1 MSAHPQDDGGP
12 HDPRRARDDRSTGSS
27 GIRQLFVERRT
38 RDALYGAASYW
49 DARACAR
56 QGMARSLWPSNTF
69 NALWNERQCA
79 VIARTLG
86 DLHGRSVVDVGCGVG
101 RMTRWLAEERNARQV
116 VGVDF
121 SPATVDAARLES
133 GALVTSG
140 IARFEQG
147 DVVAGLDH
155 VGAGEFDDAVVLG
168 CLSVAC
174 RERGSLEKALG
185 NVARLVKPGGR
196 VLLLEPIHR
205 SPLLRRILDLGIEEW
220 IACANLAGLVL
231 VQADRMGF
239 VPVRLAFSVR
249 DLPRPLVEPVFQAG
263 ERLLDAVPWLSPLS
277 DYKLML
283 FARPGR
289 RT

>member
-1 MSAHPQDDGGP
+1 MTATSPGQGAPPGGP
-12 HDPRRARDDRSTGSS
+12 PQEKATGSS
-27 GIRQLFVERRT
+27 GIRQLFVERRS
-38 RDALYGAASYW
+38 RDALYGASSYW
-49 DARACAR
+49 DARAAAR
-56 QGMARSLWPSNTF
+56 QGMARSLWPSNAF

-79 VIARTLG
+79 IITRTLG

-101 RMTRWLAEERNARQV
+101 RVTRWLAEEGHADKV

-121 SPATVDAARLES
+121 SPATVDAARFES
-133 GALVTSG
+133 SALVTSG

-155 VGAGEFDDAVVLG
+155 VGAETFDDAVVLG

-174 RERGSLEKALG
+174 RERAALEKALG
-185 NVARLVKPGGR
+185 NVARLVRPGGR

-231 VQADRMGF
+231 LRADRMGL

-249 DLPRPLVEPVFQAG
+249 DLPRPLVGPIFEAG
-263 ERLLDAVPWLSPLS
+263 ERLLDAVPWLAPLS

-283 FARPGR
+283 FVRPGR

>member
-1 MSAHPQDDGGP
+1 MSASPSGNGASRKP
-12 HDPRRARDDRSTGSS
+12 PREAATGSS
-27 GIRQLFVERRT
+27 GIRQLFVERRK
-38 RDALYGAASYW
+38 RDALYSASSYW
-49 DARACAR
+49 DARASAR

-69 NALWNERQCA
+69 NTLWNERQCA
-79 VIARTLG
+79 LIARTLG
-86 DLHGRSVVDVGCGVG
+86 DLAGRRVVDIGCGVG
-101 RMTRWLAEERNARQV
+101 RMTRWLAEERNADQV

-121 SPATVDAARLES
+121 SPTTVDTARLES
-133 GALVTSG
+133 GALVSSG
-140 IARFEQG
+140 VVRFEQG
-147 DVVAGLDH
+147 DVVAGLDT

-174 RERGSLEKALG
+174 RDRASLEKALG
-185 NVARLVKPGGR
+185 NVARLVRPGGR

-231 VQADRMGF
+231 VHADRMGF

-249 DLPRPLVEPVFQAG
+249 DLPRPLVAPIFEAG
-263 ERLLDAVPWLSPLS
+263 ERVLDAVPWLAPLS

-283 FARPGR
+283 FARPDR
-289 RT
+289 RP